1 MTAIRKCP
9 NPAAPKEEVDVM
21 VVALPVIAA
30 VLTSVPIIAI
40 ALVSVAS
47 RLEDRDWT
55 IASRQPSAGR
65 TLARRI
71 VGFHAYGI
79 EWLLHAGRGQDEQN
93 PADAARPHQRKTAA

>member
-1 MTAIRKCP
+1 MG
-9 NPAAPKEEVDVM
+9 
-21 VVALPVIAA
+21 VALPVIAA

-55 IASRQPSAGR
+55 VAGPPPSTAR

-71 VGFHAYGI
+71 VGFHAGGI
-79 EWLLHAGRGQDEQN
+79 EWLLHGRRGQDKQY
-93 PADAARPHQRKTAA
+93 PADTNQPHPRKTAA

>member
-1 MTAIRKCP
+1 MG
-9 NPAAPKEEVDVM
+9 
-21 VVALPVIAA
+21 VALPVIAA

-55 IASRQPSAGR
+55 VAGPPPSTAR

-71 VGFHAYGI
+71 VGFHAGGI
-79 EWLLHAGRGQDEQN
+79 EWLLHAGRGRDEQY
-93 PADAARPHQRKTAA
+93 PADAKRPHQRKTAA

>member
-1 MTAIRKCP
+1 MGA
-9 NPAAPKEEVDVM
+9 
-21 VVALPVIAA
+21 ALPVIAA

-55 IASRQPSAGR
+55 AAGPPPGTVR

-79 EWLLHAGRGQDEQN
+79 EWLLHAGRGQDEQYQ
-93 PADAARPHQRKTAA
+93 ADAKRPHQRKTAA